1 MGSDALNFVVRMLI
15 FAATFYFL
23 AEFALVSKV
32 PTATAMSVLISIVVV
47 ILAYTLIHRSRFVV
61 ECEKCTRRHI
71 A

>member
-1 MGSDALNFVVRMLI
+1 MGSDVLNFVVRMVI

-32 PTATAMSVLISIVVV
+32 PTATAMSVLVSIVVG
-47 ILAYTLIHRSRFVV
+47 ILAYTIFHRAKFVV
-61 ECEKCTRRHI
+61 ECEKCTHRHI